1 MNKLNIHK
9 NLHDVFDIEDDSDII
24 DGEIISVEHK
34 GLQIPDESSDDSDI
48 DDDVELVRDNIKNLL
63 LTGEDM
69 LETAVELAKNSEQ
82 PRAFEI
88 AANMMKQLTD
98 MNHQL
103 LDIHEKKQKLSKKS
117 TDNITLTNNKTINN
131 TVFVGTTSDF
141 DARIEQKIKG
151 LQNAA

>member
-9 NLHDVFDIEDDSDII
+9 NLHDVFNIEDDNII
-24 DGEIISVEHK
+24 DGEIVSVTTSNLPIIES
-34 GLQIPDESSDDSDI
+34 DSSDVN
-48 DDDVELVRDNIKNLL
+48 DDVELVRDNIKNLL

-103 LDIHEKKQKLSKKS
+103 LDIHEKKQKLNKNSGNE
-117 TDNITLTNNKTINN
+117 TITLNSTNTVNN

-141 DARIEQKIKG
+141 DARLDQKIKG
-151 LQNAA
+151 LQNVA